1 MNKVSYII
9 LIWVLFTSFSYAQEI
24 KTKRIL
30 YVNSYHSGLAWSD
43 GITQAIKNSFDSLKV
58 DLKIFEMDTKRNK
71 SQEYM
76 NRIALQAKNEIEKFN
91 PDIVITSDDNAAKYL
106 IVPYFY
112 NSDLPF
118 VFCGVNWDASAYGF
132 PTKNVTGMIEV
143 QLIPQLV
150 ELLKKYSK
158 GTKVGY
164 LKGDSLSSRK
174 EVEFFEKALHVEID
188 KRFVNSIAE
197 WKSQF
202 LALQKEVDILLL
214 GNGSA
219 IENWDNKLKNTKDFV
234 LKNTEIPSAGWD
246 KVMNELVLVTYA
258 TKPEEQGEWASKIAL
273 RVLAGEDI
281 STIKLA
287 KNKKAKSYINTTLLK
302 KLNVVFPYEI
312 IEQATLVK

>member
-132 PTKNVTGMIEV
+132 PTKN
-143 QLIPQLV
+143 
-150 ELLKKYSK
+150 
-158 GTKVGY
+158 VGY